1 MEGMSKY
8 SGIIGLPHPA
18 PRRHARMPL
27 AGRAAQFSPFAALV
41 GFEELIEEETR
52 LTEEKMEGGTRL
64 TEEEM
69 T

>member
-8 SGIIGLPHPA
+8 SGIIDLPHPA